1 MFALEKQRLLIQ
13 LQNWQMYIG
22 PNFFEIVTGRIE
34 KPQVID

>member
-13 LQNWQMYIG
+13 LQNLQMHIG

-34 KPQVID
+34 MPQVTD